1 MRRYITLIFTLL
13 TTTTLFAQ
21 QPWAE
26 LSSSQQSSVLVS
38 RRVNGAMRRVMG
50 GDIAI
55 SQLDRA
61 TRNEIL
67 ERVANAAVAHN
78 IVNAII
84 RSPYTRMLDPHFHFG
99 LIEQDP
105 DDNKFVDCAIVASAK
120 YIVTEDH
127 HYDVLKRCSFPKVD
141 VVDLDTFL
149 CEVQQLSRYGVSSAD
164 SHLLNEP
171 IVTYGQE

>member
-1 MRRYITLIFTLL
+1 ML
-13 TTTTLFAQ
+13 
-21 QPWAE
+21 
-26 LSSSQQSSVLVS
+26 
-38 RRVNGAMRRVMG
+38 
-50 GDIAI
+50 
-55 SQLDRA
+55 
-61 TRNEIL
+61 
-67 ERVANAAVAHN
+67 
-78 IVNAII
+78 
-84 RSPYTRMLDPHFHFG
+84 SPYYKFN
-99 LIEQDP
+99 LITADP